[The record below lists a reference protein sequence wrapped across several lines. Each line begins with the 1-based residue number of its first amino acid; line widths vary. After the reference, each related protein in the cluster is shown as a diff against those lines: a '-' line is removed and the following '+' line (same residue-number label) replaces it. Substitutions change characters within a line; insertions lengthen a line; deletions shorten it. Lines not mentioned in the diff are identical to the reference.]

1 MTAKVSPSD
10 GEYRG
15 SRITKASGLPNLPKH
30 EETQHHGD
38 TPMNIVNGDIQDS
51 GNRDEEM
58 EEDESRAE
66 AQFQFT
72 IENISKLKET
82 VLSPPC
88 MVRNLPW

>member
-10 GEYRG
+10 
-15 SRITKASGLPNLPKH
+15 